1 MRVFIFGAQ
10 GTGKTELLKQLI
22 NQKATNLS
30 SPDYKTTIGPDF
42 QTLNGMQI
50 WDSPGTNGPNKS
62 LNATFMAG
70 AKVGIYCIN
79 LSKALDER
87 VLEQMKIDVSLFQ
100 IRSGNAKLILVGT
113 FGDQALEEN
122 TVESL
127 RNKLDE
133 FGFEFGFTD
142 VLTAT
147 TNKSHGTHSVL
158 RMLQHYK
165 KLDKIEALRNG
176 LSANAGLYSALDKL
190 INQVDRLG
198 LQAEEID
205 FLSDEVKNLFIKIT
219 NPQVLDKTKAYDE
232 FLAHCDAKF
241 TDKYHSLKAAIKAF
255 AAAVFVTAVAASLF
269 FGAGIF
275 FGAWAGTTAF
285 FAALVEG
292 TSAATAFSAGTSAT
306 AIISLA
312 YYGNSFFQKPVNNAA
327 REFIENVKNENID
340 ELNLNGI

>member
-42 QTLNGMQI
+42 QMLDGMQI
-50 WDSPGTNGPNKS
+50 WDSPGTNGPNK
-62 LNATFMAG
+62 NFNVPFMAG

-79 LSKALDER
+79 LSKVLDER
-87 VLEQMKIDVSLFQ
+87 VLEQMKTDVSLFQ

-113 FGDQALEEN
+113 FSDQALEEN

-127 RNKLDE
+127 RNKLD
-133 FGFEFGFTD
+133 EFGFTD

-158 RMLQHYK
+158 RMLQHNK

-198 LQAEEID
+198 LQGEEID
-205 FLSDEVKNLFIKIT
+205 FLSDEVKTLLIKIT
-219 NPQVLDKTKAYDE
+219 NPQALDKTKAYDE
-232 FLAHCDAKF
+232 FLANCDAKF

-255 AAAVFVTAVAASLF
+255 SAAVFVTALAASLF

-275 FGAWAGTTAF
+275 LGAWAGTATF
-285 FAALVEG
+285 FAALVES

-312 YYGNSFFQKPVNNAA
+312 YYGNSFFQKPVNNVAG
-327 REFIENVKNENID
+327 EFIESVKNVDID